1 MDEFTPTNEFVK
13 GAYLYDR
20 AMIGSVYNS
29 ESGPEFDRW
38 LAAHDAEIHREGYS
52 DAICHIYPTA
62 DDDAEILDQ
71 FMDGYETPT
80 RYQAKDGAQ

>member
-1 MDEFTPTNEFVK
+1 MSEERTRTTKEVRD
-13 GAYLYDR
+13 GYAYDGY
-20 AMIGSVYNS
+20 
-29 ESGPEFDRW
+29 SGDIDPYYELRFDRW

>member
-1 MDEFTPTNEFVK
+1 MSEYTPTTEAVRER
-13 GAYLYDR
+13 YSMQEPVQHLLRD
-20 AMIGSVYNS
+20 
-29 ESGPEFDRW
+29 EFDRW
-38 LAAHDAEIHREGYS
+38 LTAHNAEIHREGYS
-52 DAICHIYPTA
+52 DAICRIYPTA

>member
-1 MDEFTPTNEFVK
+1 MSDEYTPTTKEVRESFYIHTFNRDMEH
-13 GAYLYDR
+13 LR
-20 AMIGSVYNS
+20 A
-29 ESGPEFDRW
+29 EAFDRW

-62 DDDAEILDQ
+62 ADDAEILDQ
-71 FMDGYETPT
+71 FMDSYKTPT

>member
-1 MDEFTPTNEFVK
+1 MSDEYTPTT
-13 GAYLYDR
+13 GAIRSGYAYYAPDR
-20 AMIGSVYNS
+20 DVVEMALA
-29 ESGPEFDRW
+29 FDRW
-38 LAAHDAEIHREGYS
+38 LTAHDAEIHREGYS

-62 DDDAEILDQ
+62 ADDAEILDQ